1 MDQSRQ
7 TAQVSQ
13 YLRRAY
19 SSNRNNTMT
28 HNPKPSTPAPYPLPR
43 KQLAAGLFMLLC
55 TAAAQAHTDV
65 GVAGGLLSGFMHPL
79 SGLDHL
85 LAMVAVGIWGATLG
99 RPLVWALPVAFPMLM
114 VVGGVLGIAGVPL
127 PYVETGI
134 AVSVVVLGLAIAAAW
149 RAPVAVAIAIV
160 AVFGVFHGF
169 AHGTELPETAAP
181 AAYAAGFV
189 ISTGLLHLAGI
200 AIGLL
205 KELPKGGQILRA
217 SGALIAATGVWI
229 LVGMPGVA

>member
-1 MDQSRQ
+1 
-7 TAQVSQ
+7 
-13 YLRRAY
+13 
-19 SSNRNNTMT
+19 
-28 HNPKPSTPAPYPLPR
+28 
-43 KQLAAGLFMLLC
+43 MLLC

-65 GVAGGLLSGFMHPL
+65 GVAGGLLTGFMHPL

-99 RPLVWALPVAFPMLM
+99 KPLVWALPVAFPMLM
-114 VVGGVLGIAGVPL
+114 VVGGVLGIGNVPL

-149 RAPVAVAIAIV
+149 RAPIGMALAIV
-160 AVFGVFHGF
+160 ALFGVFHGF
-169 AHGTELPETAAP
+169 AHGKELPEAAAP
-181 AAYAAGFV
+181 AAYATGFV

-205 KELPKGGQILRA
+205 KAVPRGMQILRA
-217 SGALIAATGVWI
+217 SGGLIAAAGVWI
-229 LVGMPGVA
+229 LAGMPGVA